1 MLWVRQTS
9 AHSPRTLAK
18 PRKRKWRNPRASLI
32 WPKTDSQIEKRIHQS
47 LLHEIVFALIRSV
60 ERRQIAIVCG
70 SGIATHCLPGF
81 PMFCGSNSRDL
92 PEPIRQGDDPAEG
105 GDQGRR
111 RGLADRPI
119 PTAFEADHGASNTR
133 IFRGGLHSASI
144 KASARSGE
152 RTPRSRARSLD
163 SILIRPWGSS
173 SHRIPASCPM
183 VSSSVSPS
191 T

>member
-70 SGIATHCLPGF
+70 SGIAARCLPGSR
-81 PMFCGSNSRDL
+81 MF
-92 PEPIRQGDDPAEG
+92 AEVTRETP
-105 GDQGRR
+105 GDQSFKAVTSQR
-111 RGLADRPI
+111 AAIKVVVVVWPI
-119 PTAFEADHGASNTR
+119 
-133 IFRGGLHSASI
+133 
-144 KASARSGE
+144 ARS
-152 RTPRSRARSLD
+152 
-163 SILIRPWGSS
+163 
-173 SHRIPASCPM
+173 
-183 VSSSVSPS
+183 
-191 T
+191 